1 MAKKADKK
9 VKKTNDDVEL
19 LQTSRKKTGKFEKAK
34 PIKPK
39 KRGNGLVIAICILIP
54 VLLLGAAACYFL
66 IPQLG
71 NLGDNGLILENVT
84 IAGVNVGG
92 LSKEDAVN
100 KVNQELA
107 GSLLKEPITV
117 EILDQQ
123 VELAPEVIGAKLD
136 VPAAVEA
143 AYAFGRT
150 GSSVQKKEEKLLAG
164 TSGLVTDISAHLT
177 INETAIAAQLDS
189 NLVSYS
195 FLHTKKF
202 NHTAALTE

>member
-117 EILDQQ
+117 
-123 VELAPEVIGAKLD
+123 
-136 VPAAVEA
+136 
-143 AYAFGRT
+143 
-150 GSSVQKKEEKLLAG
+150 
-164 TSGLVTDISAHLT
+164 
-177 INETAIAAQLDS
+177 
-189 NLVSYS
+189 
-195 FLHTKKF
+195 
-202 NHTAALTE
+202 